1 MDGKDKC
8 KGMTAKERKVI
19 EPIIESTRWKLKE
32 AGYLGALV
40 VGKDAAELRECIKNT
55 FIGLLADADIE
66 EVKKTVEMIDY
77 LQFTREKNK
86 PKPEP
91 VQLYL
96 FK

>member
-1 MDGKDKC
+1 
-8 KGMTAKERKVI
+8 MTTKERKKI

-40 VGKDAAELRECIKNT
+40 IGKECIKNT

-66 EVKKTVEMIDY
+66 EVKKAVELIDY
-77 LQFTREKNK
+77 LQFTREKDK

-96 FK
+96 F